1 MLTQEPAPD
10 TKFKLNILSFF
21 TGLHPLDC
29 FICDKD
35 IIIIVLLLQM
45 MGNEKVWIGWFV
57 LGF

>member
-1 MLTQEPAPD
+1 MLTQEPALDP
-10 TKFKLNILSFF
+10 KCKLNILSFF

-45 MGNEKVWIGWFV
+45 MGDEVWIGWFV